1 MAGLKII
8 RSIGAKMS
16 DNSQNTDQT
25 PNQPIQNSSPVYE
38 NILCVED
45 EHFISELY
53 ERALTKA
60 GYTVTTVVDG
70 QEGLE
75 QARTNKY
82 DIILLDIMV
91 PTITGIDLLRQLRQM
106 NPPLKA
112 KIIIT
117 TNLEQKESE
126 RKAIEKQ
133 ADGYIIK
140 ANVTPKQ
147 LAEFLRSLEKPTN

>member
-1 MAGLKII
+1 
-8 RSIGAKMS
+8 MS
-16 DNSQNTDQT
+16 DDSLPVDQT
-25 PNQPIQNSSPVYE
+25 PDEPIQRSSPLYE

-53 ERALTKA
+53 ERSLTRA
-60 GYTVTTVVDG
+60 GYKVTTVVDG

-75 QARTNKY
+75 QAKTNKY

-91 PTITGIDLLRQLRQM
+91 PTITGIELLRQIRLLD
-106 NPPLKA
+106 PPLKA

-117 TNLEQKESE
+117 TNLEQKENE

-147 LAEFLRSLEKPTN
+147 LAEFLRTLEKPTT

>member
-1 MAGLKII
+1 
-8 RSIGAKMS
+8 MS
-16 DNSQNTDQT
+16 ENSQNTDQT
-25 PNQPIQNSSPVYE
+25 PNQPIRDSSPVYE
-38 NILCVED
+38 NILCIED

-60 GYTVTTVVDG
+60 GYKVRTVVDG

-75 QARTNKY
+75 QARTNQY

-91 PTITGIDLLRQLRQM
+91 PTITGIDLLRQIKMM

-117 TNLEQKESE
+117 TNLEQKENE

-147 LAEFLRSLEKPTN
+147 LAEFLRSLEKPST